1 MSDSGDRKPG
11 GFDGE
16 EATEVLPLPRAPNK
30 TIEMRAP
37 PTFDEPPPPED
48 EDGPLRKYLAPRV
61 LAVQPVP
68 EQGPEDHKIVINVR
82 TPPPADA
89 AAVEAPASSAAAEVT
104 LDAKMDAD
112 RARRRAPTVRI
123 ARGTLA
129 AQGML
134 PNEGSIDVS
143 FDDESDAPGS
153 AVSRSGA
160 ERREGDRG
168 KLIAVGVAFTL
179 LVAGGAMA
187 ALVLTGTLRHP
198 GVNAVEPAP
207 RPAPTPASS
216 DVASSE
222 PAASA
227 PPTTALPSA
236 GDPPPLPSGL
246 PSASTAPSTPTVA
259 VPPRRFT
266 PPPRPYNRPPT
277 KVSPTTL

>member
-1 MSDSGDRKPG
+1 MSDLGDRKPG

-68 EQGPEDHKIVINVR
+68 EQRPEDHKIVINVR
-82 TPPPADA
+82 TPPPA
-89 AAVEAPASSAAAEVT
+89 EALPVVAGASTSPAEVT
-104 LDAKMDAD
+104 PNPRMDAE

-129 AQGML
+129 GQGMF

-143 FDDESDAPGS
+143 FDDETDAPGS

-160 ERREGDRG
+160 ERREGGLRG
-168 KLIAVGVAFTL
+168 KRIAVGVVLTL
-179 LVAGGAMA
+179 LVGSGAMA
-187 ALVLTGTLRHP
+187 ALVLTGTLRLS
-198 GVNAVEPAP
+198 GVNAVDPAS
-207 RPAPTPASS
+207 RPAGASS

-227 PPTTALPSA
+227 APATAAPAATSA
-236 GDPPPLPSGL
+236 GGPSPLPSGL
-246 PSASTAPSTPTVA
+246 PSASTGPSTLPPTMA
-259 VPPRRFT
+259 APPRRFT
-266 PPPRPYNRPPT
+266 PPPRPQVDRPRY
-277 KVSPTTL
+277 

>member
-37 PTFDEPPPPED
+37 PTFDEPPPAED

-68 EQGPEDHKIVINVR
+68 DQRPEDLKIVINVR
-82 TPPPADA
+82 TPAPS
-89 AAVEAPASSAAAEVT
+89 EAPVATPAPSPTAEPSPDAK
-104 LDAKMDAD
+104 LDAE

-134 PNEGSIDVS
+134 PSAEGAIDVS

-153 AVSRSGA
+153 AVSRSGG
-160 ERREGDRG
+160 ERREGGSG
-168 KLIAVGVAFTL
+168 KLIALGVGATVL
-179 LVAGGAMA
+179 LGGAVVA
-187 ALVLTGTLRHP
+187 ALVLTGTLSLPDAARSP
-198 GVNAVEPAP
+198 REPSPEPPPSAAASAEPAGSA
-207 RPAPTPASS
+207 APSAVGVDPP
-216 DVASSE
+216 
-222 PAASA
+222 PAASES
-227 PPTTALPSA
+227 PSA
-236 GDPPPLPSGL
+236 
-246 PSASTAPSTPTVA
+246 APSSSAASSTQPGA
-259 VPPRRFT
+259 PPRRFT
-266 PPPRPYNRPPT
+266 PPPRPYRPPT
-277 KVSPTTL
+277 KVNPTTL